1 MYNWTALD
9 WDLDNA
15 MTALKAAMSSKNEHE
30 YKDAIVH
37 LDDVIYSAKEAIE
50 RLEKGEK

>member
-9 WDLDNA
+9 WDFDNA

-37 LDDVIYSAKEAIE
+37 LENVIYSAKEAIE
-50 RLEKGEK
+50 RLKDGEE